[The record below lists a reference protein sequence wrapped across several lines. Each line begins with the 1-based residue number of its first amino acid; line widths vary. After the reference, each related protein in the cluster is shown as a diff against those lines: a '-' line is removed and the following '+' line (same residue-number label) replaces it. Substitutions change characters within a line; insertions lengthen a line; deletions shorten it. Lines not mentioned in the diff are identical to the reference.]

1 MITFLSL
8 SERIYQFFDSIY
20 KTNKSSFGFSSVG
33 YESFREER
41 INQDIR
47 PSYDFSSTNFISSDL
62 DLAKWKT
69 ALVGSRTIDV
79 YIRGV
84 LGKTILQI
92 PVMTIN
98 ELLTALNAILPVSNF
113 YANISIGDFVL
124 NTKINDL
131 LLQAQT
137 GLITDITAIRRLN
150 KMLLCSIYSTQIIT
164 SSTYLTPI
172 NVSTLLFYRI
182 EDYMLGNGIQSNS
195 VSYDLTTGEEIIDA
209 IKNVDVVVN
218 VLSKKYLA
226 KDAVNF
232 FNFAVQSERKQDACY
247 SPDFDFDL
255 ILFDKSNPQVLTE
268 LEKGAWLERVEQRLS
283 FKYTDSLKL
292 DKVDNLQTISNF
304 DDVKEVI
311 EYGSTLKE
319 S

>member
-8 SERIYQFFDSIY
+8 SERICQFFDSIY

-33 YESFREER
+33 DESFREER

-47 PSYDFSSTNFISSDL
+47 PSYDFSSTDFISSDL
-62 DLAKWKT
+62 DLSKWKT
-69 ALVGSRTIDV
+69 ILVGSRTIDI

-92 PVMTIN
+92 PAMTIN

-113 YANISIGDFVL
+113 YANISVGDFVL
-124 NTKINDL
+124 STKINDL
-131 LLQAQT
+131 LLQART
-137 GLITDITAIRRLN
+137 GLITNITAIRRLN

-164 SSTYLTPI
+164 SATYLIPI

-195 VSYDLTTGEEIIDA
+195 ISYDLTTGEEIIDA

-218 VLSKKYLA
+218 VISKKSLA

-247 SPDFDFDL
+247 SSDFDL

-292 DKVDNLQTISNF
+292 EKVDNLQTISNF

-311 EYGSTLKE
+311 DYGSTLKE